1 MWGDPLNSDTS
12 AVLLNTKFE
21 VYGADQ
27 VHPGDTGFDIIA
39 GVEATIGSI
48 IPVLLNTKFEVYGAD
63 QVHPGDTGF
72 DIIAGVEATIGSII
86 PDPKRFSLQCAQS
99 RMTWSAPELGTT
111 ITHVFPSLPRPPD

>member
-1 MWGDPLNSDTS
+1 VAAIHGGESNCKWSCMWGDPLNSDTS
-12 AVLLNTKFE
+12 A
-21 VYGADQ
+21 
-27 VHPGDTGFDIIA
+27 
-39 GVEATIGSI
+39 
-48 IPVLLNTKFEVYGAD
+48 VLLNTKFEVYGAD